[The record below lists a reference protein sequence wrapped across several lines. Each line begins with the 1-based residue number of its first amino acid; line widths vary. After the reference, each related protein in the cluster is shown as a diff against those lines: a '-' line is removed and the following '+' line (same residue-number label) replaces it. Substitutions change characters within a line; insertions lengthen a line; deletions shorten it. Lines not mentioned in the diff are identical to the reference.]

1 MQLNLRDI
9 DLDEAAKVAQFC
21 QNGCSCQAK
30 CYKQFSQAHITKMR
44 ADMAEFERSSID
56 MIIMAFTKCYQ
67 VNQGHCACLDTR
79 KMSYVTSY
87 GDVQSPL
94 ALDGRLCGT
103 PNNISYSP
111 LRQSCLPLISAF
123 RCTNPALT
131 FSSTAQSCFSFLL
144 CIHNGN
150 TVLELSPSFYNRL
163 SLRQSCLPL
172 FSAFGCTNPPLTFS
186 SIWLSLASL
195 FRCASITA
203 VLW

>member
-1 MQLNLRDI
+1 
-9 DLDEAAKVAQFC
+9 
-21 QNGCSCQAK
+21 
-30 CYKQFSQAHITKMR
+30 
-44 ADMAEFERSSID
+44 
-56 MIIMAFTKCYQ
+56 MIISSTF
-67 VNQGHCACLDTR
+67 VNLCGKNFITR
-79 KMSYVTSY
+79 SIVKINDGDNSY

-111 LRQSCLPLISAF
+111 LRQSCPPLISAF
-123 RCTNPALT
+123 RWTNPPLT

-186 SIWLSLASL
+186 SMAQSCFSFLLCIHNGSTVVTRKHL
-195 FRCASITA
+195 
-203 VLW
+203 